1 MLKCIMT
8 DLLSAHSK
16 RWSFNSDNKARRETL
31 KLEVTE
37 EKQLHAVGTE
47 MDPDW
52 FSACMEMAYMF
63 NAIAAIYSLG

>member
-1 MLKCIMT
+1 
-8 DLLSAHSK
+8 
-16 RWSFNSDNKARRETL
+16 
-31 KLEVTE
+31 VTE